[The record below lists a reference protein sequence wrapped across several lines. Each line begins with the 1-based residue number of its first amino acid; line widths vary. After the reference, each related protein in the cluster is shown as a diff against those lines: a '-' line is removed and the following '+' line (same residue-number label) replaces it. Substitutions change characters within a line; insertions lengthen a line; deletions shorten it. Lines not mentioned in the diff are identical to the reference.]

1 MAGRAWGVA
10 RGYLASP
17 EGAGG
22 GAPRIWSCSHV
33 RGSRWIPPVR
43 RPRSARRPVGLR
55 SLAGRAWAARCGGGS
70 EGCEP
75 GVRRRSPARR
85 RGASRPGHKGCG
97 RPTPVHGSA
106 SASLRHTAS
115 RLRPAGGTPGPRA
128 SRSLEPASYARTL
141 RDPESSRELGQSPMQ
156 PMATAA
162 SRVGARA
169 VGRAAWLQALESRSR
184 RGRAR
189 GGARGREL
197 EAAGGKVVSPNT
209 GWVRPGGALEF
220 FSLGAGVLGVLRQHP
235 SILLEPQEGCREKGQ
250 GHACQDPVIPRRL
263 QTQLRVG
270 PRAWERGYPVQSLSG
285 PREFFNLSVGFS
297 RGYLAP

>member
-1 MAGRAWGVA
+1 MVWRSGTRSGLGPDAWGGAVGAEEEKSWAWSSRGRGVMEGRARGVA

-43 RPRSARRPVGLR
+43 RPRSAGRPVGLR

-75 GVRRRSPARR
+75 GVRRRSPPRR

-128 SRSLEPASYARTL
+128 SWSLEPASYARTL
-141 RDPESSRELGQSPMQ
+141 RGPESSRELGQSPMQ

-162 SRVGARA
+162 SRVGARV
-169 VGRAAWLQALESRSR
+169 VGRAAWLQALESGSR

-197 EAAGGKVVSPNT
+197 GAAGGKLVSPNT

-220 FSLGAGVLGVLRQHP
+220 FSLGAGVLGFFVSTPPPFWNLKRAAGRKVRAMP
-235 SILLEPQEGCREKGQ
+235 VRIL
-250 GHACQDPVIPRRL
+250 
-263 QTQLRVG
+263 
-270 PRAWERGYPVQSLSG
+270 
-285 PREFFNLSVGFS
+285 
-297 RGYLAP
+297 